1 MSVAIPFLAFL
12 FTTAFAAYHRLRLAT
27 WAALTAT
34 LLVACWLLGASG
46 VATIVA
52 AIVVALVSI
61 PLLLPQVRKPYIT
74 TPLLKFYTKLLPPLS
89 DTERTALES
98 GTVGFEGELFSG
110 KPDWDQLL
118 SLPKPAL
125 TAEEQAFLDGPC
137 EELCRMT
144 DDWDINHVRAD
155 LPPEMWEFI
164 KRNKF
169 FGLNIPKEYDGLGF
183 SALMNHK
190 VIQKLASI
198 STVVSSTVGVPNSL
212 GPAELLM
219 HYGTDEQKRYYLPR
233 LADGREVP
241 CFALTGPFAGSDAT
255 SIPDYGIVCQGE
267 WNGANV
273 LGIRLTLNKRYIT
286 LAPVATL
293 IGVAFRMYDPD
304 GLIGDVR
311 DIGISLA
318 LVPSDTTGLKIGRR
332 HFPLNSTFQN
342 GPIQGDGVF
351 VPLSQL
357 IGGEDYAGKGWQM
370 LMECLSIGRS
380 ITLPSTASGGAK
392 SAAVVT
398 GAYARIRKQFGLS
411 VGRFEGV
418 EEALARI
425 AGKAYAISALSQ
437 ATAAA
442 VARGENPAVPSTI
455 AKYHCTEM
463 GREVIRDAM
472 DIHGGKGIILGPRN
486 YLGRGWQA
494 TPISITVE
502 GANIMTRSLMIFGQG
517 AILCHPWVMKEMKAA
532 QLEDPV
538 QRIDEFDRNLFGHIG
553 YAISN
558 AVRSW
563 WFGLTC
569 VEVRQ
574 GAGRR
579 IHAPLLSQ
587 AQPVFGLPVGDVGHL
602 DAAARRQAQVQG
614 VAVGT
619 AWRRAEPALHR
630 QRDAQALRGR
640 RPPAG
645 RPAAAGV
652 GLPRQHQ
659 QDRDRAVRRAAQLP
673 DPPGRLVAVG
683 ADLPVWPPCAAAER
697 PPRPSRRRVAD
708 DAVRCAR
715 APGRGRVPHAVREQP
730 GRPHRQLPAEG
741 GAGRAGR
748 AQVPQGT
755 EEQRH
760 RGAGV
765 RPATGRRRARR
776 LDHRRR
782 TQATGRTAGDDAG
795 CDQRRRLRTVGT
807 AFGRLRPCAWQRG
820 RTRRGVIPARWL
832 AVANGGLGRR
842 WHFWR

>member
-1 MSVAIPFLAFL
+1 MSVVIPFLAL
-12 FTTAFAAYHRLRLAT
+12 LLTTAFAAYHRLRLAT

-34 LLVACWLLGASG
+34 LLVACWLFGASG
-46 VATIVA
+46 AATVVA

-118 SLPKPAL
+118 SLPKPML
-125 TAEEQAFLDGPC
+125 TAEEQAYLDGPC

-155 LPPEMWEFI
+155 LPPDMWEFI
-164 KRNKF
+164 KHNKF

-219 HYGTDEQKRYYLPR
+219 HYGTDEQKRHYLPR

-318 LVPSDTTGLKIGRR
+318 LVPSDTPGLKIGRR
-332 HFPLNSTFQN
+332 HFPLNSSFQN

-472 DIHGGKGIILGPRN
+472 DIHGGKGIILGPKN

-563 WFGLTC
+563 WFGLTSARFGKAPGDDYTRRFYRKLNRYSAC
-569 VEVRQ
+569 LSVMSDTSMLLLGGKLKFKESLSGRLGDVLSQLYIASAMLKRYEDEGRPQ
-574 GAGRR
+574 GDQPLLAWAFHDSINKIETALSGALRNFPIRPVGWLLWALIFPFGRR
-579 IHAPLLSQ
+579 
-587 AQPVFGLPVGDVGHL
+587 AQPPSDRLGHR
-602 DAAARRQAQVQG
+602 AAALLMTPCDARARLAEG
-614 VAVGT
+614 VFLTPCANN
-619 AWRRAEPALHR
+619 
-630 QRDAQALRGR
+630 
-640 RPPAG
+640 PAG
-645 RPAAAGV
+645 RIDSYLPKVILAEPVERKFLKALKNSDIQALEFALQLDEGVREGWITAEERRQLEELRTMTLDAISVDDFEPWELRSAGYGHAHGSADARAAA
-652 GLPRQHQ
+652 
-659 QDRDRAVRRAAQLP
+659 
-673 DPPGRLVAVG
+673 
-683 ADLPVWPPCAAAER
+683 
-697 PPRPSRRRVAD
+697 
-708 DAVRCAR
+708 
-715 APGRGRVPHAVREQP
+715 
-730 GRPHRQLPAEG
+730 
-741 GAGRAGR
+741 
-748 AQVPQGT
+748 
-755 EEQRH
+755 
-760 RGAGV
+760 
-765 RPATGRRRARR
+765 
-776 LDHRRR
+776 
-782 TQATGRTAGDDAG
+782 
-795 CDQRRRLRTVGT
+795 
-807 AFGRLRPCAWQRG
+807 
-820 RTRRGVIPARWL
+820 
-832 AVANGGLGRR
+832 
-842 WHFWR
+842 

>member
-1 MSVAIPFLAFL
+1 MSVAIPFLAL
-12 FTTAFAAYHRLRLAT
+12 LLAGAFAAYHRLRLAT
-27 WAALTAT
+27 WAALTAS
-34 LLVACWLLGASG
+34 LLVLGSLLGANAAAS
-46 VATIVA
+46 VVA
-52 AIVVALVSI
+52 AVVAALI
-61 PLLLPQVRKPYIT
+61 ALPLLLPQLRKPYIT
-74 TPLLKFYTKLLPPLS
+74 APLLGFYTKLLPPLS
-89 DTERTALES
+89 DTERTALEA
-98 GTVGFEGELFSG
+98 GTVGFEGQLFSG

-144 DDWDINHVRAD
+144 NDWDINHVRAD

-164 KRNKF
+164 KRHKF
-169 FGLNIPKEYDGLGF
+169 FGLNIPKEYGGLGF

-219 HYGTDEQKRYYLPR
+219 HYGTEQQKQQYLPR

-255 SIPDYGIVCQGE
+255 SIPDYGIVCEGE
-267 WNGANV
+267 WAGAKV

-293 IGVAFRMYDPD
+293 IGVAFRMYDPG
-304 GLIGDVR
+304 GLLGDTR

-318 LVPSDTTGLKIGRR
+318 LVPHDTPGLDIGRR
-332 HFPLNSTFQN
+332 HFPLNSVFQN
-342 GPIQGDGVF
+342 GPILGKDVF

-380 ITLPSTASGGAK
+380 ITLPSTASGGAR

-472 DIHGGKGIILGPRN
+472 DVHGGKGIILGPRN

-517 AILCHPWVMKEMKAA
+517 AILCHPWVMQEMKAA
-532 QLEDPV
+532 ELADPHE
-538 QRIDEFDRNLFGHIG
+538 RLDAFDRSLFGHIG

-558 AVRSW
+558 AVRAF
-563 WFGLTC
+563 WFGLTSSH
-569 VEVRQ
+569 VGKAPGDAYTRRFYRKLDRYSAALAVMADTSMLLLGGKLKFKESLSGRLGDVLSHLYIASSMLKRYEDEGRPAGDQ
-574 GAGRR
+574 PLLAWAFHDSIHKIEDALSGALRNFPIRPVGWLLWALIFPLGRR
-579 IHAPLLSQ
+579 
-587 AQPVFGLPVGDVGHL
+587 AQPPSDRLGHRAASL
-602 DAAARRQAQVQG
+602 LMTPCDA
-614 VAVGT
+614 
-619 AWRRAEPALHR
+619 R
-630 QRDAQALRGR
+630 QRLADGVFLTPCANN
-640 RPPAG
+640 PAG
-645 RPAAAGV
+645 RIDSYLPKVILAEPVERKFLKALKNSEIEALEFDAQLDEGVREGWISAEERKQLDELRAMTLDAISVDDFDPEELRSAGYRGLPADGAARAAA
-652 GLPRQHQ
+652 
-659 QDRDRAVRRAAQLP
+659 
-673 DPPGRLVAVG
+673 
-683 ADLPVWPPCAAAER
+683 
-697 PPRPSRRRVAD
+697 
-708 DAVRCAR
+708 
-715 APGRGRVPHAVREQP
+715 
-730 GRPHRQLPAEG
+730 
-741 GAGRAGR
+741 
-748 AQVPQGT
+748 
-755 EEQRH
+755 
-760 RGAGV
+760 
-765 RPATGRRRARR
+765 
-776 LDHRRR
+776 
-782 TQATGRTAGDDAG
+782 
-795 CDQRRRLRTVGT
+795 
-807 AFGRLRPCAWQRG
+807 
-820 RTRRGVIPARWL
+820 
-832 AVANGGLGRR
+832 
-842 WHFWR
+842 